1 MADGDLSE
9 AFAWAEKN
17 LGRELWPR
25 ERQFIA
31 TGGKAYPVEFDW
43 KDAKQPET
51 MTDENRF
58 DARLIRWLLA
68 KQIPDLTCRHEGIEL
83 GGLWI
88 EKKLNLVAIT
98 CERAISA
105 TGCVFRNQI
114 LLNDIHLNG
123 LNFSYSII
131 PRMEADR
138 LKSDGPLKLVSEC
151 DVKEGVSLAGARIAG
166 TLDCARSVFGET
178 DGVALDCSNTIIGSH
193 VYLDNMFRANGEV
206 TFLDARVAGKIL
218 CKGSS
223 FSAFASRALNCDAA
237 VIESD
242 VFLNEG
248 FQSKGNVSFER
259 AQIIGQLDCTGGKFM
274 AVKGPALNCK
284 SAVIKAD
291 VLLKNEF
298 AASGELNFASADVTG
313 NLQCESATIEGVFD
327 IEAAKIGSGF
337 FWKKISGN
345 IKVLKLIETRLAR
358 LNDDVTSWR
367 CVETLELSGLR
378 YDSIQSD
385 MTVQDRLAL
394 LERKWERAIPLP
406 SGEESKRK
414 DFDPQPYSHLA
425 KVYDT
430 MGHRGDAAKVRLRRD
445 VRLASARLAR
455 AITGSTWSSTAV
467 LSVLLALVS
476 FLWSQLYRATFGF
489 GYAPFRAFGT
499 ALVILL
505 GAYVLAENTYQRG
518 EFAPASPVVLA
529 SPEWL
534 IASAFGCP
542 GAQEPG
548 CTMPLRRWEQSVAY
562 RDYETFSPALYALDL
577 FLPLDTLAQEESWA
591 PSKDRGPWGW
601 TLYWGR
607 WLIQLSGWLLLT
619 TAAAVFSGVLGKKD

>member
-1 MADGDLSE
+1 MADQNLSE
-9 AFAWAEKN
+9 AFAWAEKE

-25 ERQFIA
+25 ERQFIRMRGWA
-31 TGGKAYPVEFDW
+31 RSTDFEWDNLSP
-43 KDAKQPET
+43 PENGT
-51 MTDENRF
+51 ERSMF
-58 DARLIRWLLA
+58 DARLIRCLMTEEIPGISCRNEGVELL
-68 KQIPDLTCRHEGIEL
+68 
-83 GGLWI
+83 GLWI
-88 EKKLNLVAIT
+88 ERELDLSIVDCGHPI
-98 CERAISA
+98 RAIA
-105 TGCVFRNQI
+105 C
-114 LLNDIHLNG
+114 
-123 LNFSYSII
+123 NFQT
-131 PRMEADR
+131 A
-138 LKSDGPLKLVSEC
+138 L
-151 DVKEGVSLAGARIAG
+151 SLEGARVDGLDLSDSVIPSLDANHIQCRG
-166 TLDCARSVFGET
+166 SVKLAHNFKALGVVNLSNARIDGELDCAQGNFAASNGI
-178 DGVALDCSNTIIGSH
+178 ALDCSNAIIGSH
-193 VYLDNMFRANGEV
+193 VYLDNGFRADGLV
-206 TFLDARVAGKIL
+206 TFVDARIFGKLL
-218 CKGSS
+218 CSGST
-223 FSAFASRALNCDAA
+223 FTAMDPEHHVLNCDAA
-237 VIESD
+237 LIGAD
-242 VFLNEG
+242 LFLRMG
-248 FQSKGNVSFER
+248 FTAVGKVSFVR
-259 AQIIGQLDCTGGKFM
+259 AE
-274 AVKGPALNCK
+274 VKGDLECNQAK
-284 SAVIKAD
+284 FDGAV
-291 VLLKNEF
+291 
-298 AASGELNFASADVTG
+298 T
-313 NLQCESATIEGVFD
+313 CEGVL
-327 IEAAKIGSGF
+327 IRGGF
-337 FWKKISGN
+337 FWKGVSGN
-345 IKVLKLIETRLAR
+345 VSTLNLTETKVGRLT
-358 LNDDVTSWR
+358 DDTASWA
-367 CVETLELSGLR
+367 CVETPALSGFR

-385 MTVQDRLAL
+385 ITVKDRLAL
-394 LERKWERAIPLP
+394 LDRKWERNIPP
-406 SGEESKRK
+406 SSTRK
-414 DFDPQPYSHLA
+414 DFDPQPYSQLA
-425 KVYDT
+425 KVYET

-505 GAYVLAENTYQRG
+505 GTYVLAENTYQRG

-548 CTMPLRRWEQSVAY
+548 CIMPLRRWEKSLAY

>member
-1 MADGDLSE
+1 
-9 AFAWAEKN
+9 
-17 LGRELWPR
+17 
-25 ERQFIA
+25 
-31 TGGKAYPVEFDW
+31 
-43 KDAKQPET
+43 
-51 MTDENRF
+51 
-58 DARLIRWLLA
+58 
-68 KQIPDLTCRHEGIEL
+68 
-83 GGLWI
+83 
-88 EKKLNLVAIT
+88 
-98 CERAISA
+98 
-105 TGCVFRNQI
+105 
-114 LLNDIHLNG
+114 
-123 LNFSYSII
+123 
-131 PRMEADR
+131 ME
-138 LKSDGPLKLVSEC
+138 
-151 DVKEGVSLAGARIAG
+151 
-166 TLDCARSVFGET
+166 
-178 DGVALDCSNTIIGSH
+178 
-193 VYLDNMFRANGEV
+193 
-206 TFLDARVAGKIL
+206 
-218 CKGSS
+218 
-223 FSAFASRALNCDAA
+223 
-237 VIESD
+237 
-242 VFLNEG
+242 
-248 FQSKGNVSFER
+248 
-259 AQIIGQLDCTGGKFM
+259 
-274 AVKGPALNCK
+274 
-284 SAVIKAD
+284 
-291 VLLKNEF
+291 
-298 AASGELNFASADVTG
+298 
-313 NLQCESATIEGVFD
+313 
-327 IEAAKIGSGF
+327 
-337 FWKKISGN
+337 KISGQ
-345 IKVLKLIETRLAR
+345 IEELDLTEVKVGRLS
-358 LNDDVTSWR
+358 DDPASWHCVTS
-367 CVETLELSGLR
+367 LKLSGLR

-406 SGEESKRK
+406 SGEKSKRK
-414 DFDPQPYSHLA
+414 DFDPQPYSQLA

-455 AITGSTWSSTAV
+455 AITSSTWSSTAV

-489 GYAPFRAFGT
+489 GYGPFRAFGT

-505 GAYVLAENTYQRG
+505 GTYVLAENTYQRG

-548 CTMPLRRWEQSVAY
+548 CTMPLRRWEQSLAY